1 MLLAV
6 VCQMHKLDIWGD
18 GLLMRS
24 KHTLEFESM
33 TLVQSRLAITRSSG
47 GMFSNRVISEARYR
61 ISLCS
66 QVLYIKA
73 TSLSSISL

>member
-1 MLLAV
+1 M
-6 VCQMHKLDIWGD
+6 CIGCHCIFNTMYC
-18 GLLMRS
+18 
-24 KHTLEFESM
+24 
-33 TLVQSRLAITRSSG
+33 LVQSRLAITRSSG